1 MPTASVFMSR
11 AKSDVW
17 GGSADIYGDRGR
29 EIMLFSDRDLN
40 HGEKTLYVR
49 EGFLLSW
56 EPLNPNQ
63 IALLLDLLEE
73 EENN

>member
-1 MPTASVFMSR
+1 
-11 AKSDVW
+11 
-17 GGSADIYGDRGR
+17 
-29 EIMLFSDRDLN
+29 MLFSDRDLN
-40 HGEKTLYVR
+40 HGEKTRYVR

>member
-1 MPTASVFMSR
+1 
-11 AKSDVW
+11 
-17 GGSADIYGDRGR
+17 
-29 EIMLFSDRDLN
+29 MLFSDRHLN
-40 HGEKTLYVR
+40 HGEKTGYVR

-73 EENN
+73 EDN